1 VAVSSLVANLGSRRR
16 PTHLVRYPE
25 RTSRVHTVVSRT
37 RRPTRVVPFPL
48 PRGHQAHLAATTQL
62 SQFRMRTNAN
72 PFHPSPPTPSTSVP
86 PHPTLVIGVDVVLGR
101 RSIRRRRA
109 NSLRHSHRSPARRR
123 PAHTV
128 PRIVRT
134 IATHPFAL
142 DSIPHRGRRRRRHH
156 RRARPHRRNGFSSTT
171 QFTPS
176 LSRKS
181 IRPPAPSGPFHS
193 VRARRSKRAREAR
206 AVLRRRARDRPRR
219 LTPSLVRVVDKRV
232 HFFSKENANN
242 VNLKQHERTAFY
254 TSARKTTTT
263 AVGRRQS
270 TTRRRWTEKSSLFRV
285 DSRGWSIKPR
295 LGGARRRRDCLR
307 DCESTEPW
315 LEAAAERP
323 LRRRAGW
330 VK

>member
-1 VAVSSLVANLGSRRR
+1 MAVSSLVANLGSRRR

-48 PRGHQAHLAATTQL
+48 PRGHHAHLAATTQL

-72 PFHPSPPTPSTSVP
+72 PFQPSPPTPSTSVP

-101 RSIRRRRA
+101 RSIRRRGA

-156 RRARPHRRNGFSSTT
+156 RRARPHRRNGFS
-171 QFTPS
+171 PRRHNS
-176 LSRKS
+176 LL
-181 IRPPAPSGPFHS
+181 PFPVKVS
-193 VRARRSKRAREAR
+193 VRPRRAVPSTRTFARVDRNAREKNR
-206 AVLRRRARDRPRR
+206 AVLRRRVFRSAASSDA
-219 LTPSLVRVVDKRV
+219 LALLASSTQKCT
-232 HFFSKENANN
+232 FSAKQENASN
-242 VNLKQHERTAFY
+242 VNLKQ
-254 TSARKTTTT
+254 
-263 AVGRRQS
+263 S
-270 TTRRRWTEKSSLFRV
+270 TNEPLFTRVRE
-285 DSRGWSIKPR
+285 
-295 LGGARRRRDCLR
+295 RRRRRRQMADG
-307 DCESTEPW
+307 S
-315 LEAAAERP
+315 
-323 LRRRAGW
+323 RRRVGGKVFALSRRFARLVDKGPAGW
-330 VK
+330 CAS